1 MGGKIK
7 PRQQNDAS
15 RHQAPKKRSL
25 VIKDMIQRGGAGP
38 HQDKREKRSTN
49 PKRMRDFEDFDY

>member
-7 PRQQNDAS
+7 PRQQSEAS

-25 VIKDMIQRGGAGP
+25 VIKDMITRGGGGS
-38 HQDKREKRSTN
+38 HQDKREKRANN
-49 PKRMRDFEDFDY
+49 PKRREVEFDNDW

>member
-7 PRQQNDAS
+7 HRQQVDAS

-25 VIKDMIQRGGAGP
+25 VIKDMIQRGGGGE
-38 HQDKREKRSTN
+38 HQDKRERRVNN
-49 PKRMRDFEDFDY
+49 PKRVRDFDDFDF